1 MRKWVWI
8 GLAVLM
14 VVALG
19 IGGGTALANRN
30 ADKAAIHETMQQ
42 GGGYLDNATLNR
54 VAVILGITPAELTTQ
69 LQSGKTLAQVA
80 KDKNVATEKVVE
92 AILAPYKDQLQLRVK
107 YGYITQAQAD
117 LSLTTAK
124 QQAEI
129 TLTQTFNA
137 PGVIG
142 GSNTP
147 GYSTDDMVSYCNNMM
162 GGAGM
167 GNMMG
172 GGNGMMG
179 NFGGGSNAPSGGNSF
194 GSGGSGMMGGNSG
207 GMMGNYGG
215 GSNTPGGGNDFGFGG
230 RGMMGGW
237 Y

>member
-8 GLAVLM
+8 GIVAVV
-14 VVALG
+14 VVALAV
-19 IGGGTALANRN
+19 GGGTALANRN
-30 ADKAAIHETMQQ
+30 TDRTASQAVEYQW
-42 GGGYLDNATLNR
+42 GGYLDNATLNR
-54 VAVILGITPAELTTQ
+54 VAVVLGLTSADLTTQ

-80 KDKNVATEKVVE
+80 KDKNVATDKVIE

-129 TLTQTFNA
+129 TLNQTFNA
-137 PGVIG
+137 PGVLG
-142 GSNTP
+142 GTNTP

-172 GGNGMMG
+172 GGMMG
-179 NFGGGSNAPSGGNSF
+179 SYGGGWNAPRGGNSF
-194 GSGGSGMMGGNSG
+194 GSGGGGMMGGNSG
-207 GMMGNYGG
+207 GMMG
-215 GSNTPGGGNDFGFGG
+215 
-230 RGMMGGW
+230 GW
-237 Y
+237 

>member
-54 VAVILGITPAELTTQ
+54 VAVVLGITPAELTTQ

-80 KDKNVATEKVVE
+80 KDKNVATDKVVE

-117 LSLTTAK
+117 LSLTTAR
-124 QQAEI
+124 QQAEL
-129 TLTQTFNA
+129 TLTQTFKA
-137 PGVIG
+137 PGVVG
-142 GSNTP
+142 GPNTP

-179 NFGGGSNAPSGGNSF
+179 SGMMGNFGGGSNTLGGGNS
-194 GSGGSGMMGGNSG
+194 
-207 GMMGNYGG
+207 
-215 GSNTPGGGNDFGFGG
+215 FGFGG
-230 RGMMGGW
+230 RGMMGGNGGGMMGSW
-237 Y
+237 N

>member
-30 ADKAAIHETMQQ
+30 ADKAVIQEATQQ
-42 GGGYLDNATLNR
+42 WGGYLDSATLNR
-54 VAVILGITPAELTTQ
+54 VATALGITPAELTTQ
-69 LQSGKTLAQVA
+69 LQSGKTLAQVS
-80 KDKNVATEKVVE
+80 KDKNVATDKVVE

-124 QQAEI
+124 QQSEI
-129 TLTQTFNA
+129 TLNQAFNA
-137 PGVIG
+137 PGVTG
-142 GSNTP
+142 GTTTP
-147 GYSTDDMVSYCNNMM
+147 GFSTDDMINYCNNMM
-162 GGAGM
+162 GGTGM
-167 GNMMG
+167 GN
-172 GGNGMMG
+172 
-179 NFGGGSNAPSGGNSF
+179 
-194 GSGGSGMMGGNSG
+194 MMGGNSG
-207 GMMGNYGG
+207 GMMGNFGG
-215 GSNTPGGGNDFGFGG
+215 GLNTPGGGNSFGFGG

-237 Y
+237 N